1 MQICVPD
8 TALLHFLTNDC
19 LNFTRGHPGSSLHLN
34 IADLK
39 KTCRRCG
46 EITRK
51 NENPHNDCESELEKR
66 RRIAEHCSDT
76 CGQRLA
82 TTFASLRSLGRASRT
97 TLTTHAAAITNLV
110 CNGLLS
116 HVYSFRFNSPVVS
129 STSVFSF
136 GSFAR
141 HSSTSYSSSIPC
153 SRFTRSRISSART
166 SASSARAPSPSVT
179 IKFAWIG
186 DTSALPRRDPFM
198 PISSMILPVPILPAG
213 GFLKKQ
219 PAEREP
225 CGCVAIRRDF
235 ASSIR
240 ARIFSGSSGVNRK
253 VAPSNNSPS
262 LKDV

>member
-1 MQICVPD
+1 MQISVPD

-19 LNFTRGHPGSSLHLN
+19 LNFIRGDPGSSLHLN

-39 KTCRRCG
+39 KTCRRCSA
-46 EITRK
+46 IARK

-66 RRIAEHCSDT
+66 RHIAEHCSDT

-82 TTFASLRSLGRASRT
+82 TTFASPRSLGRASRT
-97 TLTTHAAAITNLV
+97 TLTTHAAAVTNLV

-141 HSSTSYSSSIPC
+141 HSSISYSSSIPC

-186 DTSALPRRDPFM
+186 DTSALSRDHTRRR
-198 PISSMILPVPILPAG
+198 SS
-213 GFLKKQ
+213 
-219 PAEREP
+219 
-225 CGCVAIRRDF
+225 
-235 ASSIR
+235 R
-240 ARIFSGSSGVNRK
+240 ARPRQCLGFHPDLLSPKAPAARHRYRVAATNTRPEQTRVHHQTGVH
-253 VAPSNNSPS
+253 PSI
-262 LKDV
+262 L